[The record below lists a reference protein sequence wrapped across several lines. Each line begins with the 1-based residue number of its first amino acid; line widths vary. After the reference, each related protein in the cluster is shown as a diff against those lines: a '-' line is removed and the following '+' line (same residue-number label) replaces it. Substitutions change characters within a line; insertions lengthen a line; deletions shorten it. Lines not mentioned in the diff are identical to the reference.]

1 MAGPVDDW
9 FKLAGSLRGSPGG
22 IYSPP
27 AGGSGSAVLPDRF
40 IIRWIPRKGV
50 QDLWLRIRDQSDAQ
64 LWPQDNGRGIEV
76 PSAAG
81 ELISEEAR
89 KTLAKYRRVGER
101 EPLTLVVVDSKG
113 NELDAEFSI
122 VSEQDEEALKKELGV
137 CSSQPGLMK
146 YICRAYYFRQLKL
159 YAEAADEY
167 EAALK
172 LAPESV
178 DLQLRAIAAHRLTG
192 NYAREQELVRQLPS
206 GTPPPE

>member
-22 IYSPP
+22 VYSPP
-27 AGGSGSAVLPDRF
+27 AGGYGSAVLPDRF
-40 IIRWIPRKGV
+40 VIRWIPRKGV
-50 QDLWLRIRDQSDAQ
+50 QELWLRIRDQSGTQ
-64 LWPQDNGRGIEV
+64 LWPQDNEHGVKV

-89 KTLAKYRRVGER
+89 QALRKYREAGGRGA
-101 EPLTLVVVDSKG
+101 LTLVMVDSKG
-113 NELDAEFSI
+113 NESDAEFSI
-122 VSEQDEEALKKELGV
+122 VSEQDEETLKKELSV
-137 CSSQPGLMK
+137 CSGQPGMMK

-172 LAPESV
+172 VAPGCI
-178 DLQLRAIAAHRLTG
+178 DLQLHAVAAHRFTG
-192 NYAREQELVRQLPS
+192 NYAREQDLVRHLPS
-206 GTPPPE
+206 GTVPPE

>member
-22 IYSPP
+22 LFSPP
-27 AGGSGSAVLPDRF
+27 TGGYGSAVLPDGF
-40 IIRWIPRKGV
+40 VIRWIPRKGL
-50 QDLWLRIRDQSDAQ
+50 QELWLRIRDESGTQ
-64 LWPQDNGRGIEV
+64 LWPQNNEHGIKV

-81 ELISEEAR
+81 ELISKEAEQA
-89 KTLAKYRRVGER
+89 LGKYRQAGGRG
-101 EPLTLVVVDSKG
+101 PLTLVVVDSKG
-113 NELDAEFSI
+113 NEGEAEFSV
-122 VSEQDEEALKKELGV
+122 VSEQDEEALKNDLNV
-137 CSSQPGLMK
+137 CNGQPGVMM

-178 DLQLRAIAAHRLTG
+178 DLQLHAIAAHRFTG
-192 NYAREQELVRQLPS
+192 NYAREQDLVRHLPS
-206 GTPPPE
+206 GTAPPE

>member
-22 IYSPP
+22 VYSPP
-27 AGGSGSAVLPDRF
+27 AGGYGSAVLPDLF
-40 IIRWIPRKGV
+40 VIRWIPRKGV
-50 QDLWLRIRDQSDAQ
+50 QDLWLRIRDQSGTQ
-64 LWPQDNGRGIEV
+64 LWPQDNEQGIKV

-89 KTLAKYRRVGER
+89 QALRKYCQSEGRG
-101 EPLTLVVVDSKG
+101 PLTLVVVDSKG
-113 NELDAEFSI
+113 NEGDAEFSI
-122 VSEQDEEALKKELGV
+122 VSEQDEEALKNDLDV
-137 CSSQPGLMK
+137 CRDQPGVMM

-159 YAEAADEY
+159 YAETADEY

-178 DLQLRAIAAHRLTG
+178 DLQLHAIAAHRCTG
-192 NYAREQELVRQLPS
+192 NYAREQELVRHLPS
-206 GTPPPE
+206 GIAPPE